1 MRNRSSRFA
10 LSERKQT
17 SSAYQLHEETGN
29 CECITFNYAIN
40 EDNADMKLRWSQI
53 NWTEAEEQVSRL
65 QIRIVKATLEQKW
78 RLVKRLQYLMTNSFY
93 AKAIAVKRVITN
105 KGKRTPGIDGELWK
119 TDAEKMKAVNE
130 LNCQTYHAKPLK
142 RIYIE
147 KFGKTEKR
155 PLGIPTMR
163 DRAMQA
169 LQLLALEPVAETT
182 ADRISFGFRKYRSPE
197 DAREYA
203 FRILSRKDSPQW
215 ILEGD
220 IKSCFDKISH
230 EWMMEHIP
238 TDKRILKEFMKCG
251 YINKGKLY
259 PTTEGSPQGGVISPT
274 YANMVLDGMEPM
286 ILNVYWRSKVK
297 KTFGVKYNS
306 HKVHMVRFADDFIV
320 TASDKETL
328 EAIKQMLESFLRE
341 RGLTLSMEKTV
352 ITHINSGF
360 DFLGWNFRKFK
371 GKLIIKPSSKS
382 MRKVTKKI
390 SEIIKNNRTTK
401 QEILIQR
408 LNQVLI
414 GWANYH
420 QGTCAKKCF
429 GTIDNRT
436 WKMLWKWAKR
446 RHPNKKHQWIVDK
459 YWKEYKGRRWAFR
472 TEKSIL
478 FSMSDMPIVRKSQ
491 MALDKNAFLDKEY
504 FQKRSQKHRQKR
516 KMAMS
521 SNNAAHI
528 GIMCYRCVSGM
539 Q

>member
-1 MRNRSSRFA
+1 MRNRSSRFT

-29 CECITFNYAIN
+29 CECITFNYAIS

-130 LNCQTYHAKPLK
+130 LNCQIYHAKPLK

>member
-29 CECITFNYAIN
+29 CECITFNYAIS

-528 GIMCYRCVSGM
+528 GIMRYRCVSGM
-539 Q
+539 R